1 MTTTEKPATGSAL
14 ETVTQEEPG
23 SQTMT
28 LSVGPQHSGSGH
40 MRLIVE
46 LDGDIIINAQPDP
59 GYVHRGIEKIIEVRN
74 IIRSI
79 PVIERPSIIDA
90 SNLNHAW
97 VRAIEE
103 LQGVE
108 TPARGQYLRCLL
120 NEMNRIMS
128 HLYWLSI

>member
-1 MTTTEKPATGSAL
+1 PHYNYQSQYLFVFLSPAPPTP
-14 ETVTQEEPG
+14 QIY
-23 SQTMT
+23 T
-28 LSVGPQHSGSGH
+28 LSLHDALPIS
-40 MRLIVE
+40 
-46 LDGDIIINAQPDP
+46 
-59 GYVHRGIEKIIEVRN
+59 GYVHRGIEKIIELRN

-97 VRAIEE
+97 VKAIEE

-108 TPARGQYLRCLL
+108 PPARGQYLRCLL

-128 HLYWLSI
+128 HLYWLSIYGV